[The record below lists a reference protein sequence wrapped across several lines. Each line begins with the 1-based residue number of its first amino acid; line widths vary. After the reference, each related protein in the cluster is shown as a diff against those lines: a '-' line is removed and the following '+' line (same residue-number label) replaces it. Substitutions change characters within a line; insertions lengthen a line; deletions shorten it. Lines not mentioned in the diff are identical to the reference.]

1 MASKVEEV
9 NMFSRLKE
17 TIRVDDEDVQY
28 FNLLALKDERY
39 GRLPFSVRV
48 LLESAIRNCDNFHI
62 YEKDVENIMN
72 WQENQNKGV
81 EVPFKPSR
89 VILQD
94 FTGVP
99 AVVDFAAMRDA
110 VKRLGGDPET
120 INPVC
125 PADLVIDH
133 SVQVDISRRACTI
146 DPITPNPGGGVL
158 PGAQI
163 PSGTQGGVLG
173 PCQACGRVEPGFRL
187 PVLDQACPF
196 HQLPT
201 DCSDALQKNQEIE
214 FQRNKER
221 FLFLKWGAKALQN
234 MLIVPPGSGI
244 VHQVNLEY
252 LGRVVFKSDGMMY
265 PDSLVGTDSHT
276 TMINGLGILGWG
288 VGGIEA
294 EAVMLNQSISMVLP
308 KVVGYKLSG
317 KMDSLATSTDVV
329 LTITKHLRQVGV
341 VGKFVEFFG
350 PGVAQLSIADR
361 ATIANMCPE
370 YGATVGFFPVDDI
383 SITYLRQ
390 TGRDEKKIS
399 YIETYLKANEMF
411 RDFNN
416 ADQDPVFS
424 EIVELDLSTV
434 RSCISGPKRP
444 HDKILVTDM
453 KADFQ
458 SCLDN
463 KVSFKGFDI
472 PQEVQGTMVPFQM
485 DEEEYNLRHGSV
497 VIAAITSC
505 TNTSNPSVML
515 GAGLLAKKAVEAG
528 LMVPSYIK
536 TSLSPGSGVVTYY
549 LQESGVIPYLEKLGF
564 DIVGYGC
571 MTCIGNSGPL
581 PEPVSQAIE
590 KGDLVACGVLSGNR
604 NFEGRIHP
612 LTRAN
617 YLASPL
623 LVIAYALAGTVSFDF
638 ESTPLGTNSE
648 GKDIF
653 LRDIWP
659 SRSEIQ
665 EVERQYVIPG
675 MFKEVY
681 AKIAKG
687 NKSWNSLD
695 APESMLYPWDSKSTY
710 IQSPPF
716 FADMTKELPPI
727 TGIKEAHVLLNLGDS
742 VTTDHISPAGSIAR
756 TSPAARYLA
765 SRGLTPREF
774 NSYGSRRGNDSVMA
788 RGTFANIRLVNKFVG
803 KAGPKTVHIPTGTT
817 MDIFDAAERYKA
829 EGRVLIIL
837 AGKDYGSGSS
847 RDWAAK
853 GPWMLGVRAVIA
865 ESYERIHRSNLVGMG
880 IIPLQYL
887 EGQTAT
893 TLGLTGKEKYCI
905 ELPQDLKPGQ
915 KATVKLDDGRSFE
928 ATLRFDTDV
937 ELTYFRHG
945 GILNYMIRQKLPK

>member
-1 MASKVEEV
+1 MY
-9 NMFSRLKE
+9 SRLKE
-17 TIRVDDEDVQY
+17 SIRVGDEDLQY
-28 FNLLALKDERY
+28 FNLLALQDERY
-39 GRLPFSVRV
+39 DRLPFSIRV
-48 LLESAIRNCDNFHI
+48 LLESAVRNCDNFYI
-62 YEKDVENIMN
+62 KEKDVESILN
-72 WQENQNKGV
+72 WQENQAKNV

-110 VKRLGGDPET
+110 VKRLGGDPRT

-133 SVQVDISRRACTI
+133 SVQVDVSRRPC
-146 DPITPNPGGGVL
+146 PIVPRTPNPGGGAQQ
-158 PGAQI
+158 GA
-163 PSGTQGGVLG
+163 SACKLCG
-173 PCQACGRVEPGFRL
+173 PVESGFRL
-187 PVLDQACPF
+187 PLQDQTCPF
-196 HQLPT
+196 HHMST
-201 DCSDALQKNQEIE
+201 DGSDALRKNQEIE

-221 FLFLKWGAKALQN
+221 FLFLKWGAKALEN

-252 LGRVVFKSDGMMY
+252 LARVIFNKNGLLY

-276 TMINGLGILGWG
+276 TMINGLGIVGWG

-294 EAVMLNQSISMVLP
+294 EAVMLNQCISMVLP
-308 KVVGYKLSG
+308 KVVGYKLTG
-317 KMDSLATSTDVV
+317 EMDSLATSTDVV

-370 YGATVGFFPVDDI
+370 YGATIGFFPVDNS

-390 TGRDEKKIS
+390 TGRDETQIAF
-399 YIETYLKANEMF
+399 IEAYCKANHMF
-411 RDFNN
+411 RDYTNP
-416 ADQDPVFS
+416 DQDPVFS
-424 EIVELDLSTV
+424 EVVELDLSTV
-434 RSCISGPKRP
+434 RSCLSGPKRP
-444 HDKILVTDM
+444 HDRILVTEM
-453 KADFQ
+453 TTDFQ
-458 SCLDN
+458 SCLDT
-463 KVSFKGFDI
+463 KAGFKGFGI
-472 PQEVQGTMVPFQM
+472 AKELQGTTVPFQM
-485 DEEEYNLRHGSV
+485 DGAEYQLTHGSV
-497 VIAAITSC
+497 VIAAVTSC

-515 GAGLLAKKAVEAG
+515 GAGLLAKKAVAAG
-528 LMVPSYIK
+528 LTVAPYIK

-581 PEPVSQAIE
+581 PEPVSKAIE

-623 LVIAYALAGTVSFDF
+623 LVIAYALAGTVRIDF
-638 ESTPLGTNSE
+638 ETTPLGNSPDGTE
-648 GKDIF
+648 VF

-659 SRSEIQ
+659 SRSEIH

-687 NKSWNSLD
+687 NERWNSLD
-695 APESMLYPWDSKSTY
+695 APESMLYPWDPQSTY

-716 FADMTKELPPI
+716 FETMEKEVPPI
-727 TGIKEAHVLLNLGDS
+727 TGIKDASVLLNLGDS

-756 TSPAARYLA
+756 SSAAARYLA

-774 NSYGSRRGNDSVMA
+774 NSYGSRRGNDAVMA

-803 KAGPKTVHIPTGTT
+803 KPGPKTVHIPSGDS
-817 MDIFDAAERYKA
+817 MDIFDAAERYQR
-829 EGRVLIIL
+829 EGHTLIIL
-837 AGKDYGSGSS
+837 SGKDYGSGSS

-887 EGQTAT
+887 PGESADS
-893 TLGLTGKEKYCI
+893 LGLTGKEKYSI
-905 ELPQDLKPGQ
+905 DVPEDLQPGQ
-915 KATVKLDDGRSFE
+915 KTTIKTSDGRSFE
-928 ATLRFDTDV
+928 AIIRFDTDV

-945 GILNYMIRQKLPK
+945 GILNYMIRQKLAK